1 MDTFKQ
7 NPLAGQSNGE
17 RERLE
22 YLKAEIIKHKCVTKP
37 EDVFIDGAGNLVWF
51 AEDYSD
57 KSENKKVIY
66 FDGHSDTVAP
76 LPDKWAKIGGLDV
89 W

>member
-1 MDTFKQ
+1 
-7 NPLAGQSNGE
+7 L
-17 RERLE
+17 
-22 YLKAEIIKHKCVTKP
+22 
-37 EDVFIDGAGNLVWF
+37 